1 MGAPRGGREEAGFE
15 VIFEVLIDEL
25 VLKDD
30 FKNID
35 LQHQRKIVKAI
46 RERLSTDPEKYGE
59 PLRGDLKGYWKLR
72 VGEFRVIYEIR
83 KEQVIVCVIKV
94 GLRRNDEVYR
104 AVLKRLR

>member
-1 MGAPRGGREEAGFE
+1 MY
-15 VIFEVLIDEL
+15 EVLIDEL

-30 FKNID
+30 FKRID
-35 LQHQRKIVKAI
+35 LQHQRKIIRAV

-72 VGEFRVIYEIR
+72 VGEYRVIYEIR
-83 KEQVIVCVIKV
+83 KEQVVVYVIKV
-94 GLRRNDEVYR
+94 ELRRNDEVYR

>member
-1 MGAPRGGREEAGFE
+1 MGHARGSREEAGDS
-15 VIFEVLIDEL
+15 VTYEVLIDEF

-30 FKNID
+30 FKSIELHN
-35 LQHQRKIVKAI
+35 QKKIIKAI
-46 RERLSTDPEKYGE
+46 RERLSTEPEKYGQ

-72 VGEFRVIYEIR
+72 VGEYRVIYEILKDR
-83 KEQVIVCVIKV
+83 VVVYVIKV